1 MKTVNLA
8 IACVATAAC
17 AAALAGLLIAERRDR
32 ADLRTRTKPI
42 ASAAFLV
49 VAIAFAPSRAYGLIG
64 FTGPTRWIAL
74 GLVLGAIG
82 DVLLMYPGDRAFLG
96 GLVAFLGGHVAYVV
110 AFATEVP
117 IRLWPDAP
125 LYLIVPPIAAA
136 AIALAWLW
144 RHLGKMRGPVIAYVL
159 VITVMVIGALVCAR
173 GAVMPPLRPYV
184 AAAGALLFFA
194 SDLSVARDRF
204 VRAAF
209 VNRAWGLPAYYAG
222 QLLFAW
228 SIAR

>member
-8 IACVATAAC
+8 IAIVASVGC
-17 AAALAGLLIAERRDR
+17 GLALLGLLLAECSGR
-32 ADLRTRTKPI
+32 ADLRAKTKPL
-42 ASAAFLV
+42 ASTMFLV
-49 VAIAFAPSRAYGLIG
+49 VAIACAPSRAYGLIG
-64 FTGPTRWIAL
+64 FTGPSRWVAL

-96 GLVAFLGGHVAYVV
+96 GLVVFLGGHVAYVV
-110 AFATEVP
+110 AFAGEVP
-117 IRLWPDAP
+117 IQHWPDAP
-125 LYLIVPPIAAA
+125 LYLLVLPIAAA
-136 AIALAWLW
+136 GVALAWLW
-144 RHLGKMRGPVIAYVL
+144 RHLGSMRGPVIAYVL
-159 VITVMVIGALVCAR
+159 VITVMVIGALVCAW
-173 GAVMPPLRPYV
+173 GVPNAPLRPYV

-204 VRAAF
+204 VRNEF
-209 VNRAWGLPAYYAG
+209 VNRAWGLPAYYVA

>member
-1 MKTVNLA
+1 MTSVNLA
-8 IACVATAAC
+8 IAVAATAGC
-17 AAALAGLLIAERRDR
+17 AAVLAGLLVAERRDR
-32 ADLRTRTKPI
+32 ADLRRKAKPL

-49 VAIAFAPSRAYGLIG
+49 VAIACAPTRAYGLIG
-64 FTGPTRWIAL
+64 FAGPSRWIAL
-74 GLVLGAIG
+74 GLVLGAVG
-82 DVLLMYPGDRAFLG
+82 DILLMYPGDRAFLG

-110 AFATEVP
+110 AFAGEVP
-117 IRLWPDAP
+117 VRLWPDAP
-125 LYLIVPPIAAA
+125 LSLIIPPIVAA

-144 RHLGKMRGPVIAYVL
+144 RHLGKMRVPVIAYVV
-159 VITVMVIGALVCAR
+159 VITAMVIGALVCAW
-173 GAVMPPLRPYV
+173 GAHAPPLRPQV

-204 VRAAF
+204 VREGF

-228 SIAR
+228 SIAP